1 MMRVL
6 GNRLTYHSP
15 SRGFSMEMGA
25 AITVLIAARN
35 GIPVSTTNCIVG
47 STVGVGIASGGFKNV
62 NWKLAG
68 FTLLTWIF
76 TVPTTAVV
84 SGALYAFGTFTPSFF
99 CTKYTVQLSFTQN
112 GTVVP
117 SNMINATTKL
127 SIKSNMLPQ
136 FVDAVTKV
144 PGDVTGTN
152 LDKTMTFCKPI
163 KTPFPSAPRNQLT
176 SHFNL
181 RPATT
186 VVTLASNHK
195 PPTDSPGCQYM
206 T

>member
-84 SGALYAFGTFTPSFF
+84 SGALYAFGSFTPSFG
-99 CTKYTVQLSFTQN
+99 CTKYTVALSFTQN

-117 SNMINATTKL
+117 SSMVNATTKL
-127 SIKSNMLPQ
+127 SVTSTMLAQ
-136 FVDAVTKV
+136 QVDPVTKV
-144 PGDVTGTN
+144 PGVVTGTGV
-152 LDKTMTFCKPI
+152 DKSMIFCEP
-163 KTPFPSAPRNQLT
+163 TRNQPQSRPRNHSCSRSPAKRNLLT
-176 SHFNL
+176 
-181 RPATT
+181 RPHCSA
-186 VVTLASNHK
+186 
-195 PPTDSPGCQYM
+195 
-206 T
+206 